1 MAGLTVFSRKVLAV
15 LLLGA
20 ASFLACQRE
29 PLRISGIDGIR
40 ESGELRVL
48 VRPGFDTST
57 MPGDGRVDEAEL
69 IWQLAAR
76 LRADVRWIQPQRHDQ
91 LIPWLMEGRGDIA
104 VSRFSPA
111 DLVATGASPTSAID
125 WVEELLVTGQGA
137 PEGQAP
143 RMSGTAVH
151 VPQPLQSSVL
161 EEVLAERGLRVE
173 PVPEEE
179 AIEDVL
185 DQVRAGLYPYA
196 IADSALVAATGGLEI
211 VDSLYGPRPLVW
223 AVRQVNGGLRRAVD
237 DFLFAEQVLGRT
249 VPTSSCRDL
258 ADIKRARILRVITRN
273 SPTTYTVE
281 RGGLEGYEYHLAYEF
296 AREIGV
302 RLELEIPPP
311 GLDPMWWLERGFGD
325 LVALHEPMAPAD
337 IGRFVASTPYR
348 EVDLVAVQPA
358 RQPPLASVDDL
369 AGVPVAAA
377 RSVAQLCSELPLEPR
392 IGFETGDAALD
403 GLGAIREVS
412 VGRIGVAVVDED
424 TARLALI
431 DRPDLQTGT
440 VVLPDVGLVWM
451 LNPSSPILRAHVDR
465 FLRTAKKSGMARQL
479 AYSHLGSWDAPLPAD
494 WPDVPSGAITPY
506 DEVLRWTGRTHAID
520 WRLLASLMY
529 EESRFDPEAV
539 GPGGS
544 AGLFQFMPK
553 TWGDLDYEDPHHPGE
568 AVEAGGWYLRWLMD
582 KFSHL
587 ELPDRVAMAI
597 ASYNVGPRHV
607 FDARRLAADMGF
619 DPDRWKGNV
628 ETAMLILNDPEVA
641 RRYPAGVCRCRRAVG
656 YTRRILRRY
665 RAYTEQF
672 PPQ

>member
-1 MAGLTVFSRKVLAV
+1 VKNVRTTHLA
-15 LLLGA
+15 LLVGVVALG
-20 ASFLACQRE
+20 LACQRE
-29 PLRISGIDGIR
+29 TLRTSGLDGIR

-57 MPGDGRVDEAEL
+57 IPGDGRVDEAEL

-76 LRADVRWIQPQRHDQ
+76 LQADVRWIEPPRHDQ
-91 LIPWLMEGRGDIA
+91 LIPWLLEGRGDLA

-125 WVEELLVTGQGA
+125 WVEELLVTGRTA
-137 PEGQAP
+137 REGQATGP
-143 RMSGTAVH
+143 SDAVVL
-151 VPQPLQSSVL
+151 VPQPFQSPAL
-161 EEVLAERGLRVE
+161 DTILGQRGLQVE
-173 PVPEEE
+173 HVAEGE
-179 AIEDVL
+179 AIEAVL
-185 DQVRAGLYPYA
+185 ERVREGLSPYA
-196 IADSALVAATGGLEI
+196 IVDSGLVAATGGLEI
-211 VDSLYGPRPLVW
+211 VDSLHGPRPLVW
-223 AVRQVNGGLRRAVD
+223 ALRQYNGGLRRSVD
-237 DFLFAEQVLGRT
+237 DFLFAEKVLGRT
-249 VPTSSCRDL
+249 APISSCRDL
-258 ADIKRARILRVITRN
+258 ADIRRARVLRLITRN

-281 RGGLEGYEYHLAYEF
+281 RGGLEGYEYRLAYEF

-337 IGRFVASTPYR
+337 IGRFTASTSYR

-358 RQPPLASVDDL
+358 RRAPFAGVDDL
-369 AGVPVAAA
+369 AGMLVAAS
-377 RSVAQLCSELPLEPR
+377 RSVAQLCGQLPLDPE
-392 IGFETGDAALD
+392 IEVGSGDASRD

-412 VGRIGVAVVDED
+412 VGRVDAAVVDED
-424 TARLALI
+424 TARLALL
-431 DRPDLQTGT
+431 DRPDLQIGT
-440 VVLPDVGLVWM
+440 VVLPDVELVWI
-451 LNPSSPILRAHVDR
+451 LNPSSPKLRAQVDR
-465 FLRTAKKSGMARQL
+465 FLGAARRSGMARQL
-479 AYSHLGSWDAPLPAD
+479 AYSHLGSWTAPVPAD
-494 WPDVPSGAITPY
+494 WPDVPDGAITPY
-506 DEVLRWTGRTHAID
+506 DEVLRWTGRTEGID

-587 ELPDRVAMAI
+587 DLPDQVAMAI

-619 DPDRWKGNV
+619 DPDRWSGNV

-672 PPQ
+672 PPDG